1 MEDVLQRVREIVEA
15 DPDLQAAWLFG
26 SFARGEAHAGSDV
39 DVAILTA
46 DGPPKTLDDLPVDLE
61 DAITEA
67 TGRPAQIVH
76 MRGAPYDL
84 VHRIMA
90 EGILLLDRDRSARIR
105 FEVDARNRYWD
116 MLPIWNEYRK
126 RR

>member
-1 MEDVLQRVREIVEA
+1 MEEVVQRVREIVEA

-61 DAITEA
+61 DAIAEA
-67 TGRPAQIVH
+67 TGRPVQIVH
-76 MRGAPYDL
+76 MRGAPSDL